1 VEWVEVTGETVA
13 EAKDRALDRLGVDE
27 ADAEFEV
34 IEEPQK
40 SFFGRV
46 KGEARVR
53 ARVRPTAPRPKAERQ
68 DRRRRNGRG
77 GRTDGDGEAKDT
89 SADSDATDTDV
100 DAETELPAPARGRD
114 AGDAGERP
122 RRARSTAP
130 RSETDAPR
138 EGGRESNSR
147 DSGQRRGRDD
157 SSIPAFDGPQE
168 ELVATF
174 LEGLVEAY
182 GFNASVK
189 VGLEDERFVATID
202 GAGLGVLIGPRGR
215 TSLAAQEV
223 TRAYV
228 QRRVAEGLDRPV
240 VVDVAG
246 YRGRRRAALLAFVD
260 QVAEEVKEHGQGAAL
275 EPMSSVDR
283 KFVHDRVAELAGVSS
298 ASVGDDPRRR
308 VVIDPA
314 D

>member
-1 VEWVEVTGETVA
+1 VEWVEVTGETIA

-53 ARVRPTAPRPKAERQ
+53 ARVRPTAPRPKAERN

-77 GRTDGDGEAKDT
+77 SRDGEAGSNT
-89 SADSDATDTDV
+89 TDTDT
-100 DAETELPAPARGRD
+100 DAEDTGAVPAAAEASAPARDRS
-114 AGDAGERP
+114 AEPTAERP
-122 RRARSTAP
+122 RRTRAAAP
-130 RSETDAPR
+130 RENDAPR
-138 EGGRESNSR
+138 DTERSTGREPAR
-147 DSGQRRGRDD
+147 GRGRDD
-157 SSIPAFDGPQE
+157 SSIPAYDGPQD
-168 ELVATF
+168 ELVASF
-174 LEGLVEAY
+174 VEGLVEAF
-182 GFNASVK
+182 GFDATVR
-189 VGLEDERFVATID
+189 VDLEDERFVAAVD
-202 GAGLGVLIGPRGR
+202 GNGLGVLIGPRGR

-260 QVAEEVKEHGQGAAL
+260 GVADEVRDSGQGAAL

-283 KFVHDRVAELAGVSS
+283 KLVHDRVAELVGVSS